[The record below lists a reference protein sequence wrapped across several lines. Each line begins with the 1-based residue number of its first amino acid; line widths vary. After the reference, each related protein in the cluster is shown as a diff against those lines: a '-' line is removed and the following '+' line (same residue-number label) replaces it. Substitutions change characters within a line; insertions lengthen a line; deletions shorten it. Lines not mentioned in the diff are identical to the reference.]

1 MFYYRLTNLLK
12 EHKPHFVRVAGY
24 MVADLLQYF
33 ETYTLYPEVKVSGY
47 IFTGINGSEMLLG
60 VVKAVMYW
68 QIRYGIIT

>member
-1 MFYYRLTNLLK
+1 
-12 EHKPHFVRVAGY
+12 

-47 IFTGINGSEMLLG
+47 TLTGISGSEMLLG

-68 QIRYGIIT
+68 QIR